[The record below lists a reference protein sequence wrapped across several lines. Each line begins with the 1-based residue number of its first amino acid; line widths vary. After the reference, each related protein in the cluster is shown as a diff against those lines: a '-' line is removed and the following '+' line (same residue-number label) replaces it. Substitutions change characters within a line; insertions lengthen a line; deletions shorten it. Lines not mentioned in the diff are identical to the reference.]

1 MVRGRFAPS
10 PSGRM
15 HLGNAFSALLA
26 WLSAKSKGGEI
37 VLRVEDLDPAR
48 SRREYVEAILDDF
61 RWLGLD
67 WDLRAEDQSRRG
79 DAYRAALE
87 KLDGLGLLYPCY
99 CSRDQLHAASAPHA
113 SDGRI
118 IYAGTCRHLT
128 RAQQALKKP
137 TQCLRVRVPDRTVAF
152 TDGLQGPQSLDLAEE
167 WGDFIVRRADGVA
180 AYQLA
185 VVVDDAACGVT
196 EVVRGRDLLSS
207 TPVQL
212 WLYDALGLTPP
223 AFYHVPML
231 MSPEGR
237 RLSKRDRALDLGEL
251 RKAWPPE
258 KVIGLLAWRC
268 GLIDRWEAVSV
279 RELAADFDW
288 SRVRREDIVMDG
300 EGLPDASD
308 KAIPGRPK
316 AL

>member
-15 HLGNAFSALLA
+15 HLGNVFSALLA
-26 WLSAKSKGGEI
+26 WLSAKSKGGQI

-48 SRREYVEAILDDF
+48 SKPAYVEALLDDL

-67 WDLRAEDQSRRG
+67 WDERAEDQSRRG
-79 DAYRAALE
+79 GAYEAAL
-87 KLDGLGLLYPCY
+87 DRLGQMDLLYPCY
-99 CSRDQLHAASAPHA
+99 CSRDQLHAASALQAASAPHA

-118 IYAGTCRHLT
+118 IYAGTCRNLT
-128 RAQQALKKP
+128 AEDRAQRPP
-137 TQCLRVRVPDRTVAF
+137 TRCLRVKVPDETVAF
-152 TDGLQGPQSLDLAEE
+152 VDGLQGPQSLNLKAE

-185 VVVDDAACGVT
+185 VVVDDAACGVS

-212 WLYDALGLTPP
+212 WLYRVLGLTPP
-223 AFYHVPML
+223 TFTHVPML
-231 MSPEGR
+231 LSTDGR
-237 RLSKRDRALDLGEL
+237 RLSKRDRDLDLGEL
-251 RKAWPPE
+251 RNVWPPE

-268 GLIDRWEAVSV
+268 GLIDRWEAVSP

-288 SRVRREDIVMDG
+288 NRVRRENIVMA
-300 EGLPDASD
+300 LPQ
-308 KAIPGRPK
+308 
-316 AL
+316 

>member
-26 WLSAKSKGGEI
+26 WLSAKSKGGGI

-79 DAYRAALE
+79 AAYRAALE
-87 KLDGLGLLYPCY
+87 RLEALGLLYPCY

-118 IYAGTCRHLT
+118 IYAGTCRCLT
-128 RAQQALKKP
+128 DAQRALRKP
-137 TQCLRVRVPDRTVAF
+137 TRCLRVRVPDRTVAF
-152 TDGLQGPQSLDLAEE
+152 ADGLQGPQSLELARE

-212 WLYDALGLTPP
+212 WLYEALGLKAPS
-223 AFYHVPML
+223 FCHVPML

-237 RLSKRDRALDLGEL
+237 RLSKRERALEIGEI
-251 RKAWPPE
+251 RKRHSPE
-258 KVIGLLAWRC
+258 AVVGDLAWRC
-268 GLIDRWEAVSV
+268 GLIDRPEPVSP
-279 RELAADFDW
+279 RELASEFDW
-288 SRVRREDIVMDG
+288 NRVRPGDIVID
-300 EGLPDASD
+300 ERDWL
-308 KAIPGRPK
+308 
-316 AL
+316 

>member
-1 MVRGRFAPS
+1 MVLGRFAPS

-15 HLGNAFSALLA
+15 HLGNVFSALLA
-26 WLSAKSKGGEI
+26 WLSARSKGGRI

-48 SRREYVEAILDDF
+48 SRREYAEAILDDL

-79 DAYRAALE
+79 AAYGAALE
-87 KLDGLGLLYPCY
+87 KLEGLGLLYPCY

-113 SDGRI
+113 SDGRVL
-118 IYAGTCRHLT
+118 YAGTCRDLT
-128 RAQQALKKP
+128 AAQRALKKP
-137 TQCLRVRVPDRTVAF
+137 TRCLRVRVPEETVAF
-152 TDGLQGPQSLDLAEE
+152 TDGLQGPQSLDLAKE

-212 WLYDALGLTPP
+212 WLYRTLGLTPP
-223 AFYHVPML
+223 AFCHVPML
-231 MSPEGR
+231 MSPNGS

-258 KVIGLLAWRC
+258 RVIGLLAWKA
-268 GLIDRWEAVSV
+268 GLIDRWEAVSP
-279 RELAADFDW
+279 RELAGEFDW
-288 SRVRREDIVMDG
+288 GKVRREDIVMG
-300 EGLPDASD
+300 EDLVLHEGGDL
-308 KAIPGRPK
+308 
-316 AL
+316 L

>member
-48 SRREYVEAILDDF
+48 SRREYVEAILDDL

-67 WDLRAEDQSRRG
+67 WDIRAEDQSRRG
-79 DAYRAALE
+79 EAYEAALE

-118 IYAGTCRHLT
+118 IYAGACRSLT
-128 RAQQALKKP
+128 EAQRALKKP
-137 TQCLRVRVPDRTVAF
+137 TRCLRVKVPGRTVSFA
-152 TDGLQGPQSLDLAEE
+152 DGLQGPQSQALDRE

-185 VVVDDAACGVT
+185 VVVDDATCGVT

-212 WLYDALGLTPP
+212 WLYEILGLTPP
-223 AFYHVPML
+223 AFFHVPML
-231 MSPEGR
+231 LSPDGR

-251 RKAWPPE
+251 RKTWPPE
-258 KVIGLLAWRC
+258 KVTGLLAWRC
-268 GLIDRWEAVSV
+268 GLIDRWEPVSP

-288 SRVRREDIVMDG
+288 SRVCPEDIVMDG
-300 EGLPDASD
+300 EVLLAGQ
-308 KAIPGRPK
+308 
-316 AL
+316 

>member
-1 MVRGRFAPS
+1 MLRGRFAPS

-15 HLGNAFSALLA
+15 HLGNVFSAMLA
-26 WLSAKSKGGEI
+26 WLSAKSKDGQI

-48 SRREYVEAILDDF
+48 SKPAFVEAILDDLK
-61 RWLGLD
+61 WLGLG
-67 WDLRAEDQSRRG
+67 WDERAEDQSRRG
-79 DAYRAALE
+79 DAYEAALE
-87 KLDGLGLLYPCY
+87 RLQQMGLLYPCY
-99 CSRDQLHAASAPHA
+99 CSRDQLHAASALQAASAPHA

-118 IYAGTCRHLT
+118 IYAGTCRNLT
-128 RAQQALKKP
+128 AEERALRPP
-137 TQCLRVRVPDRTVAF
+137 TRCLRVRVPDGTVAF
-152 TDGLQGPQSLDLAEE
+152 TDGLQGPQALSLQRE

-212 WLYDALGLTPP
+212 WLYRALGLTPP
-223 AFYHVPML
+223 SFVHVPML
-231 MSPEGR
+231 LSVDGR
-237 RLSKRDRALDLGEL
+237 RLSKRDRDLDLGQL

-268 GLIDRWEAVSV
+268 GLIDRWEPVSP

-288 SRVRREDIVMDG
+288 RRVRREDIVMT
-300 EGLPDASD
+300 LPQ
-308 KAIPGRPK
+308 
-316 AL
+316 

>member
-15 HLGNAFSALLA
+15 HLGNVFSAMLA
-26 WLSAKSKGGEI
+26 WLSAKSKDGQI

-48 SRREYVEAILDDF
+48 SKPAFVEAILDDLH
-61 RWLGLD
+61 WLGLD
-67 WDLRAEDQSRRG
+67 WDERAEDQSCRG
-79 DAYRAALE
+79 AAYEAALE
-87 KLDGLGLLYPCY
+87 QLGRMDLLYPCY
-99 CSRDQLHAASAPHA
+99 CSRDQLHAATALHAASAPHA

-118 IYAGTCRHLT
+118 IYAGTCRRLT
-128 RAQQALKKP
+128 AEQRALKPP
-137 TQCLRVRVPDRTVAF
+137 TRCLRVKVPDETVAF
-152 TDGLQGPQSLDLAEE
+152 MDGLQGHQSLNLQAE

-212 WLYDALGLTPP
+212 WLYRALGLTPP
-223 AFYHVPML
+223 VFIHVPML
-231 MSPEGR
+231 LSTDGR
-237 RLSKRDRALDLGEL
+237 RLSKRDKAMDLGEL
-251 RKAWPPE
+251 RGVWPPE
-258 KVIGLLAWRC
+258 RVIGLLAWRC
-268 GLIDRWEAVSV
+268 GLIDRWEDVSP

-288 SRVRREDIVMDG
+288 SRVRREDIVMALP
-300 EGLPDASD
+300 EG
-308 KAIPGRPK
+308 
-316 AL
+316 

>member
-1 MVRGRFAPS
+1 MVLGRFAPS

-15 HLGNAFSALLA
+15 HLGNVFSAMLA
-26 WLSAKSKGGEI
+26 WLSAKRQGGQI

-48 SRREYVEAILDDF
+48 SKPAYVEAILDDL

-67 WDLRAEDQSRRG
+67 WDRRAGDQSRRG
-79 DAYRAALE
+79 GAYEAALDV
-87 KLDGLGLLYPCY
+87 LRQMGLLYPCY

-118 IYAGTCRHLT
+118 IYAGTCRNLT
-128 RAQQALKKP
+128 AEQRALKPP
-137 TQCLRVRVPDRTVAF
+137 TRCLRVKAPDETVAF
-152 TDGLQGPQSLDLAEE
+152 TDGLQGLQSLNLRAE

-212 WLYDALGLTPP
+212 WLYRALGLTPP
-223 AFYHVPML
+223 SFIHVPML
-231 MSPEGR
+231 LSTDGR
-237 RLSKRDRALDLGEL
+237 RLSKRDRDLDLGEL
-251 RKAWPPE
+251 RKVWPPE
-258 KVIGLLAWRC
+258 RVIGLLAWRC
-268 GLIDRWEAVSV
+268 GLIDRWEAVSP

-288 SRVRREDIVMDG
+288 HRVRREDIVMT
-300 EGLPDASD
+300 LPDTMTL
-308 KAIPGRPK
+308 I
-316 AL
+316 

>member
-1 MVRGRFAPS
+1 M
-10 PSGRM
+10 
-15 HLGNAFSALLA
+15 
-26 WLSAKSKGGEI
+26 
-37 VLRVEDLDPAR
+37 
-48 SRREYVEAILDDF
+48 
-61 RWLGLD
+61 
-67 WDLRAEDQSRRG
+67 
-79 DAYRAALE
+79 
-87 KLDGLGLLYPCY
+87 
-99 CSRDQLHAASAPHA
+99 
-113 SDGRI
+113 
-118 IYAGTCRHLT
+118 
-128 RAQQALKKP
+128 
-137 TQCLRVRVPDRTVAF
+137 RVPDRTIAF
-152 TDGLQGPQSLDLAEE
+152 TDGLQGLQSLDLAGE

-288 SRVRREDIVMDG
+288 SRVRREDIVMDA